1 METKNWKYQQLR
13 GLTYEQGI
21 NQELTE
27 INNVNNDVLT
37 SNEETYIA
45 IILIEPEPII
55 CPKS

>member
-1 METKNWKYQQLR
+1 MLKHLEKHGTKNWKYQQLR

-37 SNEETYIA
+37 SN
-45 IILIEPEPII
+45 
-55 CPKS
+55 